1 VTRTR
6 PAPAPSLGSAVLV
19 LVVVLTALAA
29 VPPPAPALDAS
40 DSELRALVAR
50 AGRNPDALA
59 QLRRIDRVDGRPVD
73 LRGALAGATP
83 KQVRARLETLN
94 ARSEQADSPPG
105 TAGRSREQA
114 RAVLRQRRFAPAS
127 VPRPLH
133 GALERLGRTV
143 RPVRRAAAELLD
155 RLDGL
160 LPGGQSVAWSFVGGL
175 VLLMALL
182 GTRRLVG
189 RRTALLACAQQ
200 SRAQKLKG
208 ADPRDLERDAEAAQR
223 DGRYEDAVR
232 LLFRAGLLRLDAR
245 GIITFRPSMSS
256 GEVSRALGSEDF
268 DRLASRFDAVV
279 YGGAAAVPEDAA
291 FVRERWQSVLDVEAR
306 AAA

>member
-6 PAPAPSLGSAVLV
+6 PAPAPALGSAVLV
-19 LVVVLTALAA
+19 LILIALAA
-29 VPPPAPALDAS
+29 EPPPASALDAS
-40 DSELRALVAR
+40 DSELRALLAR
-50 AGRNPDALA
+50 AQDDPDALA
-59 QLRRIDRVDGRPVD
+59 QLRRVDHVDGRPVD

-83 KQVRARLETLN
+83 EQVRARLGTL
-94 ARSEQADSPPG
+94 
-105 TAGRSREQA
+105 TAGSQDAVPARTTARQSREQA

-133 GALERLGRTV
+133 GPLERLGRV
-143 RPVRRAAAELLD
+143 LRPVRRTAARLLD

-160 LPGGQSVAWSFVGGL
+160 LPGGRSVPWSIIGGL

-189 RRTALLACAQQ
+189 RRTALLASAQQ
-200 SRAQKLKG
+200 SRAQELKG
-208 ADPRDLERDAEAAQR
+208 ADPRDLEREAEAAQR

-245 GIITFRPSMSS
+245 GVITFRPSMSS
-256 GEVSRALGSEDF
+256 GEVSRALRSEDF

-279 YGGAAAVPEDAA
+279 YGGATAAPDDAGLA
-291 FVRERWQSVLDVEAR
+291 RERWRAVLEHDAR
-306 AAA
+306 AA